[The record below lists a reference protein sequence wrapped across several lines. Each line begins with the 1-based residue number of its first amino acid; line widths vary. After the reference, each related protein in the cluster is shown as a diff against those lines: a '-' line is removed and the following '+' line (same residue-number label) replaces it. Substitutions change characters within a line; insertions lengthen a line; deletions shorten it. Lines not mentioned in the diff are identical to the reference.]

1 LISLIR
7 VLIADDSSIMRRM
20 IAQSLNSHTDFGSID
35 SARDGAEAIAFFKS
49 QKPDVILLDVEMPKV
64 SGLDA
69 LHAIR
74 ELDKLIPVIMLG
86 TDSSGSEAEKNAM
99 ITAGATDYVTKPASA
114 GHIDNILDY
123 LQKQVVSRLLEWG
136 TRSIQCKCQKASN
149 SQSNPGRILR
159 EDAKRVEPIHT
170 DSLMRSVTAT
180 NKPSSDTI
188 SAVAIGASTGGPNA
202 LAELICQLPAN
213 IGVPILIVQHMPPL
227 FTQLLAE
234 RLDQRSALRVQ
245 EGYDGA
251 IVKPGEV
258 WIAPGDA
265 HMTVVR
271 QGNDVILKT
280 DKNPPENSNRPAID
294 VLFRSL
300 AKVYG
305 SHCLAIV
312 LTGMGRDGTAGCR
325 ALKECGAEILVQN
338 EASSIVWGM
347 PGSVVAS
354 GLADAVLSLQNIAQT
369 IIKRTIGPRILSFG
383 ARHETEK
390 QTPGLA
396 AIEKH

>member
-1 LISLIR
+1 MTSLIH
-7 VLIADDSSIMRRM
+7 VLVADDSSIMRRM

-35 SARDGAEAIAFFKS
+35 SAKDGAEAIAFFKS

-64 SGLDA
+64 SGLEA
-69 LHAIR
+69 LKAIR
-74 ELDKLIPVIMLG
+74 ELDKLIPVIMFG
-86 TDSSGSEAEKNAM
+86 TNSPRNAAERNVA
-99 ITAGATDYVTKPASA
+99 IEAGATDYVIKPANA
-114 GHIDNILDY
+114 GHIATVLDY

-136 TRSIQCKCQKASN
+136 TRSIQCKQQKVRDN
-149 SQSNPGRILR
+149 SVDPERSLPV
-159 EDAKRVEPIHT
+159 DAKNAQRMPV
-170 DSLMRSVTAT
+170 DSLSRSAT
-180 NKPSSDTI
+180 TPTQKLNETI

-234 RLDQRSALRVQ
+234 RLDQRSALKVQ

-258 WIAPGDA
+258 WIAPGDE
-265 HMTVVR
+265 HMTLVR
-271 QGNDVILKT
+271 QGNHVMLKT

-300 AKVYG
+300 ANVYG
-305 SHCLAIV
+305 SHCLAVI

-325 ALKECGAEILVQN
+325 TLKECGAEILVQN

-354 GLADAVLSLQNIAQT
+354 GLADSVLSLQNIAQT

-383 ARHETEK
+383 ARNETEK
-390 QTPGLA
+390 Q
-396 AIEKH
+396 AIAPANTEKH